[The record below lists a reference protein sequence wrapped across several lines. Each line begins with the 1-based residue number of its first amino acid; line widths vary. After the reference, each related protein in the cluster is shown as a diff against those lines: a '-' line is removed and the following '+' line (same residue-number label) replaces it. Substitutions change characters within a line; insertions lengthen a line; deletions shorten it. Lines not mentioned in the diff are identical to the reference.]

1 MTELIFITGMG
12 VLTAGSLW
20 WGFRHLPR
28 EKWQIMAVVP
38 RQKKGQGWQGLNLT
52 YYGVLCA
59 NAYTAAVVL
68 FLILATSARIS
79 LTGLCVFITAVL
91 AVCQPVP
98 GSSPGWWKRKKA
110 PSP

>member
-1 MTELIFITGMG
+1 
-12 VLTAGSLW
+12 
-20 WGFRHLPR
+20 
-28 EKWQIMAVVP
+28 MAVVP

-91 AVCQPVP
+91 AVCQPASRIVARVVE
-98 GSSPGWWKRKKA
+98 KKKA